1 VILTPVTSLEDQPV
15 HITIRGLA
23 AHQIVSLN
31 VTSVDTQGVRWTST
45 ERLEAS
51 GSGEVDVD
59 RAAARSGA
67 YAGVW
72 GLGPITMMH
81 ATTHTSAGAYFWND
95 TQAQRFT
102 ATVTAHGQTLG
113 ATTFTR
119 RFSDRALTRRSETLE
134 GAGFIAT
141 FVYPAGSTRRP
152 AVLLLGGSEGGV
164 PSPLSASL
172 AVQGYPVLALAY
184 FKEPGLPTTLS
195 RVPLEYFA
203 RALRWLHRQPQVDPH
218 QVAVLGVSRGS
229 EAAQLTGAEYPSLVN
244 AVIALVPSD
253 VAVCSYPG
261 CTGAAWTLHGRAIP
275 FTRQFDNPAP
285 TDQPAAVIPDQRF
298 HGPVFLACAGQDKV
312 WTSCPYAHAILQH
325 LNAAHD
331 HFPHTLYSYPSAG
344 HGVGTFTPYEPTE
357 VSQPGDNPQADQAAR
372 AQDWPRLLHFLAAFS
387 HP

>member
-1 VILTPVTSLEDQPV
+1 
-15 HITIRGLA
+15 
-23 AHQIVSLN
+23 
-31 VTSVDTQGVRWTST
+31 
-45 ERLEAS
+45 
-51 GSGEVDVD
+51 
-59 RAAARSGA
+59 
-67 YAGVW
+67 
-72 GLGPITMMH
+72 
-81 ATTHTSAGAYFWND
+81 
-95 TQAQRFT
+95 
-102 ATVTAHGQTLG
+102 
-113 ATTFTR
+113 
-119 RFSDRALTRRSETLE
+119 LTRQSETLQ

-141 FVYPAGSTRRP
+141 FVYPAGSTRHP
-152 AVLLLGGSEGGV
+152 AVLLLGGSEGGI

-218 QVAVLGVSRGS
+218 HVAVLGVSRGS

-261 CTGAAWTLHGRAIP
+261 CTGAAWTLHRRAIP

-285 TDQPAAVIPDQRF
+285 TDQPAAVIPDQRI
-298 HGPVFLACAGQDKV
+298 HGPVFLACAGQDKI

-331 HFPHTLYSYPSAG
+331 HFPHTLYSYPNAG

-357 VSQPGDNPQADQAAR
+357 VSQEGDDPQADQQAR
-372 AQDWPRLLHFLAAFS
+372 AQDWPRLLHFLAALS